1 MDERGATPLII
12 ACALGSLPCVHLLV
26 EHGADV
32 NVHLI
37 TSNSPNTNNTN
48 NNTTTTALN
57 IDGSTNPTDNSNSN
71 NSNTSSS
78 NFNNNNTNNAV
89 VTTTTTTT
97 TTTTEKTT
105 PLIVALR
112 KGHYEVASYLAK
124 VGAKIPTKD
133 YHEDMSI
140 DQVANLYDFDESPL
154 ISIIKERYVC

>member
-37 TSNSPNTNNTN
+37 TNNSPNTNNTN
-48 NNTTTTALN
+48 NTTTTAVN
-57 IDGSTNPTDNSNSN
+57 IDGSNNPTDNSNSN
-71 NSNTSSS
+71 NNNTSSG
-78 NFNNNNTNNAV
+78 NNNNTNNGV
-89 VTTTTTTT
+89 VTTTAA
-97 TTTTEKTT
+97 TTEKTT